1 MSEARIISALKRELD
16 EIAHQAMSSPAG
28 RDAFE
33 YGRVTGM
40 YAGLKR
46 AVEIVEM
53 AIGDRL
59 EEMDGGIKRHVG
71 RPVL

>member
-1 MSEARIISALKRELD
+1 MSEARILSALKRELD
-16 EIAHQAMSSPAG
+16 EIAHQAMGSPVG

-40 YAGLKR
+40 YAGLQR
-46 AVEIVEM
+46 AVEVVEM

-71 RPVL
+71 RPIY

>member
-1 MSEARIISALKRELD
+1 MFEARILSALKRELD
-16 EIAHQAMSSPAG
+16 EFAHQAMSSPAG

-33 YGRVTGM
+33 YGKVTGM

-46 AVEIVEM
+46 AVEVVEM

-59 EEMDGGIKRHVG
+59 EEMDGGIERHVG

>member
-1 MSEARIISALKRELD
+1 MSEVRILSTLKRELD
-16 EIAHQAMSSPAG
+16 EIAHQAMGSPVG

-40 YAGLKR
+40 YAGLQR
-46 AVEIVEM
+46 AVEVVEM

-71 RPVL
+71 RPIY

>member
-28 RDAFE
+28 RGAFE